1 MLGFANR
8 ETGMNEVPNYPK
20 RDLRRMLVVLAAI
33 DTINDATLV
42 KIARLTAIDKKTVI
56 NLIEKARTQ
65 AGVVI
70 EKNESVY
77 VIESWG
83 PVIKRA
89 GARMALSGGLGMQE

>member
-1 MLGFANR
+1 MS
-8 ETGMNEVPNYPK
+8 EVPDYPK

-33 DTINDATLV
+33 DTIEEATLV
-42 KIARLTAIDKKTVI
+42 KIARLTGIDKKTVF

-70 EKNESVY
+70 EKNDSVY

-83 PVIKRA
+83 PVIKRT
-89 GARMALSGGLGMQE
+89 GARLALTGGLDALE

>member
-1 MLGFANR
+1 MSD
-8 ETGMNEVPNYPK
+8 VPEYPK

-33 DTINDATLV
+33 DTIDEATLV
-42 KIARLTAIDKKTVI
+42 KIARLTGIDKKTVI
-56 NLIEKARTQ
+56 NLIEKARSQ

-70 EKNESVY
+70 GKYDSVY

-89 GARMALSGGLGMQE
+89 GARLALTGRIQTQE